1 MPTSPELTAARDLV
15 YQGVGRN
22 VLQFQRLELLLKH
35 LLGCHQGIY
44 HAETLEGDMME
55 RLKAQ
60 DKKTLGMLAGEWFG
74 QMAPS
79 TTLEELDIGDEIGR
93 RGHRFNINLTE
104 ADQQRWQAQLKA
116 LVQERNHLVHT
127 SLLDWDLDTLE
138 GCQAI
143 VSQLDAQRERI
154 GIEWENVKKC
164 HEVFLQGLE
173 HIREKLENGDVV
185 HVFVQDTET

>member
-1 MPTSPELTAARDLV
+1 MPANPELTAARDLV

-44 HAETLEGDMME
+44 HAETLEEDMME

-60 DKKTLGMLAGEWFG
+60 EKKTFGMLAGEWFG

-79 TTLEELDIGDEIGR
+79 TPPKDPALGEEIGR
-93 RGHRFNINLTE
+93 RGHRFNITLTE

-116 LVQERNHLVHT
+116 LVQERNQLVHT
-127 SLLDWDLDTLE
+127 SLLNWDLVSLE

-143 VSQLDAQRERI
+143 LTQLDAQRERI
-154 GIEWENVKKC
+154 RIEWENVKKC